1 MKRRFFAPLALLA
14 ALACRNQPLAP
25 SSAAGLTLAL
35 TLTRT
40 SLQRGESD
48 TITITLTNTNPDTV
62 FLGVGGCPLVF
73 FVTDAR
79 GATVV
84 PAGGNWFC
92 IDILTR
98 LTLSP
103 GEREA
108 VPFIW
113 DTRSSLPGIYSVY
126 GTFSAE
132 TVHLQTPQ
140 AAVQLN

>member
-1 MKRRFFAPLALLA
+1 MKRRFFAPLALVA
-14 ALACRNQPLAP
+14 ALACGNQPLAP

-79 GATVV
+79 GAAVV
-84 PAGGNWFC
+84 PARSEEHTSELQSRRDLVCRLLLEKKKKKRYHDYKIKKNHNK
-92 IDILTR
+92 TR
-98 LTLSP
+98 KT
-103 GEREA
+103 
-108 VPFIW
+108 
-113 DTRSSLPGIYSVY
+113 
-126 GTFSAE
+126 
-132 TVHLQTPQ
+132 
-140 AAVQLN
+140 